1 MSLLLF
7 NNSPIFHHYAQ
18 ITDLKHCSSVY
29 MLMLSRIVPQKKFC
43 WNIHTGYATICRY
56 VMKANTVDLLGL
68 FVSWWLWSLYLN
80 YVWQVSGSFC
90 TWLMMWKEN
99 RESWEAQLQHYPY
112 LICGRM
118 HCSISPDV
126 KTKLHLLKSVGI
138 ISQYK
143 CTNSVLVLGWYSMM
157 FNGSCTS
164 RMRLSL
170 TCICEDFARPVHRK
184 CEYLALELWCI
195 NRGLWVNKK
204 GEDWLLFGL
213 HFIRLS
219 LQKNLHSCKWET
231 IFSTIH

>member
-7 NNSPIFHHYAQ
+7 FNSPIFHHYAE

-29 MLMLSRIVPQKKFC
+29 MLMLSHLVPQKKFC

-56 VMKANTVDLLGL
+56 VMKANTVHLLGL
-68 FVSWWLWSLYLN
+68 FVSWCLRSLYFN

-138 ISQYK
+138 IVSI
-143 CTNSVLVLGWYSMM
+143 NVLILFWFSDDIAR
-157 FNGSCTS
+157 CL
-164 RMRLSL
+164 MRLSL
-170 TCICEDFARPVHRK
+170 TCVYVRILPGQYTGNVS
-184 CEYLALELWCI
+184 I
-195 NRGLWVNKK
+195 
-204 GEDWLLFGL
+204 
-213 HFIRLS
+213 
-219 LQKNLHSCKWET
+219 
-231 IFSTIH
+231 